1 MNFFLLGNT
10 NKNLKIVQII
20 MGIFDDEKSRMFKI
34 GRNLEKKESH
44 IALKHHGPGCMW
56 GILHTLQQNRWDK
69 VVKRIPHARLVYGK
83 LSNGHGK
90 ASSSVEEEAEQ
101 DIVEPSVQKS
111 RAKREAD
118 HKTPSMKA
126 RIKKALTEE
135 VCKRKGRHR
144 RSTSYPVRKP
154 PDENLLFHHKGKSL
168 DCVEAPSASTS
179 HHMRLNYLKQ
189 NEVDQFGDHPVRDHT
204 LVHGNLIYAIEPTR
218 GDVLQESK
226 LFMDALNL
234 LNLREEM
241 FLNIMKDPSISM
253 ANQLHC
259 RRSPNLR
266 YGLNKSI
273 SFAHSGARDF
283 DDLEGCAARRSHGS
297 AVASVEKSREDIK
310 QENEACEVLDNAAS
324 PAAAAAT
331 ILRKKSDENRAG
343 LMRFKN
349 IREKIRYFIRD
360 RKKEKNRIMMDA
372 LHHKVPYGTSPSKKL
387 AEDGVQ
393 VGRSD
398 FGKGSSKDYKRET
411 SFDNSLDRYNQ
422 LLEISSGKEG
432 KRNESKLS
440 GVGRKPPTL
449 GRILSLPDIRFNEER
464 ALERVDGEDEG
475 VTGHRD
481 QEEENDAGDEKAR
494 ERRSSHDFRDESETM
509 ASEVEQQEHEASP
522 LDDAR
527 SSKRQSSVEL
537 SHDDE
542 LIEVD
547 VEEGEVDVYDRC
559 MSAQDAVG
567 IVHVQGDEK
576 NNAEFNYVR
585 GVLELSGF
593 TRNES
598 TLGKWRSGEDPLTPS
613 VFEEVSDPCCAP
625 DQEDGISNQILLF
638 DLINQVLL
646 GIHERS
652 FCYWPTRLTTRSS
665 MHHLPKGSRVL
676 EQVWAEIRWLLS
688 SVPQSDTDM
697 DDAVSRDLA
706 RNDAWMNLQLDAECV
721 GLELE
726 EIIFDDLVD
735 EIFEPLF
742 FCSYLF
748 E

>member
-1 MNFFLLGNT
+1 MIRTHILGLT
-10 NKNLKIVQII
+10 HAWCELSQ
-20 MGIFDDEKSRMFKI
+20 
-34 GRNLEKKESH
+34 
-44 IALKHHGPGCMW
+44 AKH
-56 GILHTLQQNRWDK
+56 
-69 VVKRIPHARLVYGK
+69 A
-83 LSNGHGK
+83 
-90 ASSSVEEEAEQ
+90 
-101 DIVEPSVQKS
+101 
-111 RAKREAD
+111 AD
-118 HKTPSMKA
+118 HKTPSMKS
-126 RIKKALTEE
+126 RIKALTEE
-135 VCKRKGRHR
+135 VCKKKGHHR
-144 RSTSYPVRKP
+144 RSTSYPVPNP

-168 DCVEAPSASTS
+168 DCVGAPLEGCSDPYASTS
-179 HHMRLNYLKQ
+179 RGRHIRLNYLKQ
-189 NEVDQFGDHPVRDHT
+189 NEVDHPVRDHT

-218 GDVLQESK
+218 VDALHESK

-234 LNLREEM
+234 LNVREEM

-273 SFAHSGARDF
+273 SFAHSGTTDF
-283 DDLEGCAARRSHGS
+283 DDLEGWAATRRSHD
-297 AVASVEKSREDIK
+297 VNKSREEIK
-310 QENEACEVLDNAAS
+310 QENQACEVLDNAAS

-349 IREKIRYFIRD
+349 IREKIRYVIRD

-387 AEDGVQ
+387 TEDGVQ
-393 VGRSD
+393 AGRSD
-398 FGKGSSKDYKRET
+398 FGKGSSKDYKRAA
-411 SFDNSLDRYNQ
+411 SLDRYNQ
-422 LLEISSGKEG
+422 LLDISSGKEG
-432 KRNESKLS
+432 KRNESKSS

-449 GRILSLPDIRFNEER
+449 GRILSLPDIRTHIPDIRFNEER
-464 ALERVDGEDEG
+464 ALERVDSEDEG
-475 VTGHRD
+475 VTGHRE
-481 QEEENDAGDEKAR
+481 QEEENDAGDEEAR
-494 ERRSSHDFRDESETM
+494 PSHVP
-509 ASEVEQQEHEASP
+509 SEVEQQEHEASP
-522 LDDAR
+522 SEDSR
-527 SSKRQSSVEL
+527 SSKRHSSIEEE
-537 SHDDE
+537 DDE
-542 LIEVD
+542 LIELD
-547 VEEGEVDVYDRC
+547 VEEGELDLDLDVDVYDRC

-567 IVHVQGDEK
+567 IVQESQIKELYSELVQEQGDEK

-598 TLGKWRSGEDPLTPS
+598 TLGKWRSGEYPLTPS
-613 VFEEVSDPCCAP
+613 VFEEVSDQQDSCCAP

-646 GIHERS
+646 EIHERS

-665 MHHLPKGSRVL
+665 VHPLPKGSRVL
-676 EQVWAEIRWLLS
+676 EQVWAEIRGLLS

-706 RNDAWMNLQLDAECV
+706 RDDGWMNLQLDAECV

-726 EIIFDDLVD
+726 EIIFHDLLD
-735 EIFEPLF
+735 EIF
-742 FCSYLF
+742 
-748 E
+748 